1 MFKTLLKGLLATSL
15 FSFSSPYNPETAIKE
30 RIMEN
35 YSASCLPKA
44 DGINMELGIAFRSF
58 NNIDQIAGTVESNIW
73 LRYYW
78 HDDRLKWDY
87 NKTQINDVIYSTEP
101 GSEWSIWTPD
111 IYLYNT
117 AEQPMVELQYS
128 RAIVHYN
135 GDIIWSRPGIIRS
148 TCVFDLRYFPYDM
161 QTCHFKF
168 GSWVY
173 PKSSIN
179 LRIYSVPI
187 DMSNYMENEGWDVI
201 NTSYE
206 LEVKKYACCPEEY
219 PSAMFNITFLR
230 KSGYYDINIIV
241 PTFATATL
249 MVISMLIPWNSGER
263 ISFAATVMLSIIVF
277 LLILSDNLPKTD
289 TKPLL
294 SIMLVGLMFFSLGV
308 VFFTVLI
315 TAMRNM
321 EDNNIFVRLVNKFR
335 NRKLRRNSSYR
346 KAIELEREREKPY
359 IEILANKMEIFFTV
373 LFMIA
378 FAVFSITAVSLRP
391 DHLFSVIS

>member
-1 MFKTLLKGLLATSL
+1 MLKTLFKGLFTFSL
-15 FSFSSPYNPETAIKE
+15 FSFLSSYNPETAIKD
-30 RIMEN
+30 RIMQN
-35 YSASCLPKA
+35 YSSSCLPKA
-44 DGINMELGIAFRSF
+44 DGINMQLGIAFRSF
-58 NNIDQIAGTVESNIW
+58 NNIDQIEGTVESNIW

-87 NKTQINDVIYSTEP
+87 NATGINDMIYTTDP
-101 GSEWSIWTPD
+101 GLEQSIWTPD

-117 AEQPMVELQYS
+117 AEQPMIELESS
-128 RAIVHYN
+128 RAIVHHN

-148 TCVFDLRYFPYDM
+148 TCVFDLQYFPYDM

-179 LRIYSVPI
+179 LKLYSVPI
-187 DMSNYMENEGWDVI
+187 DMSNYLENEGWIVV
-201 NTSYE
+201 NTTHE
-206 LEVKKYACCPEEY
+206 LEVKKYACCPQEY
-219 PSAMFNITFLR
+219 PAVIFNVTLLR

-294 SIMLVGLMFFSLGV
+294 SIMLVGLMFFSLAV

-315 TAMRNM
+315 TAMRNL
-321 EDNNIFVRLVNKFR
+321 EDDNVFVRIINKCR
-335 NRKLRRNSSYR
+335 SRKLRRNSSYR
-346 KAIELEREREKPY
+346 KAISLEKEREKPY
-359 IEILANKMEIFFTV
+359 IERLTNHLEIFFTI
-373 LFMIA
+373 LFIIA
-378 FAVFSITAVSLRP
+378 FTAFSITAVSLRP
-391 DHLFSVIS
+391 LPPQL

>member
-1 MFKTLLKGLLATSL
+1 MLKTLFKSLFAFSL
-15 FSFSSPYNPETAIKE
+15 FSSPLSFNPETHIKE
-30 RIMEN
+30 RIMTN

-44 DGINMELGIAFRSF
+44 DGINMQLGIAFRSF
-58 NNIDQIAGTVESNIW
+58 NNIDQIEGTVESNIW

-78 HDDRLKWDY
+78 HDDRLKWNQTKSGID
-87 NKTQINDVIYSTEP
+87 TLIYTTDPQAEQ
-101 GSEWSIWTPD
+101 SIWTPD

-117 AEQPMVELQYS
+117 AEQPMSQLQYS
-128 RAIVHYN
+128 RAIVSHS
-135 GDIIWSRPGIIRS
+135 GDIIWSRPGIIVS
-148 TCVFDLRYFPYDM
+148 TCDFDLQYFPYDI
-161 QTCHFKF
+161 QTCSFKF

-179 LRIYSVPI
+179 LSIYSVQI
-187 DMSNYMENEGWDVI
+187 DFSNYMENEGWRI
-201 NTSYE
+201 TNSTYE

-219 PSAMFNITFLR
+219 PAVIFNVTLLR
-230 KSGYYDINIIV
+230 KSGYYDINIVV

-315 TAMRNM
+315 TAMRNLDD
-321 EDNNIFVRLVNKFR
+321 DNVFMRLIDRWKNK
-335 NRKLRRNSSYR
+335 KLKRTRSYS
-346 KAIELEREREKPY
+346 KAMALEKEKKKPY
-359 IEILANKMEIFFTV
+359 IERLSNYLEVVFTV
-373 LFMIA
+373 LFVVA
-378 FAVFSITAVSLRP
+378 FSAFSITAVSLRP
-391 DHLFSVIS
+391 DHSS

>member
-1 MFKTLLKGLLATSL
+1 MLKTLFKALFAFSL
-15 FSFSSPYNPETAIKE
+15 FSSPLSFNPETHIKE
-30 RIMEN
+30 RIMSN

-44 DGINMELGIAFRSF
+44 DGINMQIGIAFRSF
-58 NNIDQIAGTVESNIW
+58 NNIDQIEGTVESNIW

-78 HDDRLKWDY
+78 HDDRLKWNHTKSGID
-87 NKTQINDVIYSTEP
+87 DLIYTTEP
-101 GSEWSIWTPD
+101 GLDHSIWTPD

-117 AEQPMVELQYS
+117 AEQPMSQLQYS

-135 GDIIWSRPGIIRS
+135 GDIIWSRPGIIVS
-148 TCVFDLRYFPYDM
+148 TCDFDLQFFPYDM
-161 QTCHFKF
+161 QTCSFKF

-179 LRIYSVPI
+179 LSIYSVPI
-187 DMSNYMENEGWDVI
+187 DFSNYMENEGWRVTDS
-201 NTSYE
+201 TYE
-206 LEVKKYACCPEEY
+206 LEVKKYVCCPEEY
-219 PSAMFNITFLR
+219 PAVIFNVTLLR

-315 TAMRNM
+315 TAMRNL
-321 EDNNIFVRLVNKFR
+321 EDDNIFVRFINKFR

-346 KAIELEREREKPY
+346 KAISFEKEKEKSY
-359 IEILANKMEIFFTV
+359 IERLSNKLEIFFTI
-373 LFMIA
+373 LFIVA
-378 FAVFSITAVSLRP
+378 FAAFSVTAVSLRP
-391 DHLFSVIS
+391 NHPDF